1 MKLSKQERI
10 GILVIAIVLIIGLG
24 IWLFIVPRFEAISAS
39 SLQRDNKVTELN
51 GLLDK
56 QKTKDDL
63 KVQVMKAY
71 EEGEDLADM
80 FFEELSPYMAD
91 HEFRAFLEKCEA
103 NVLVESLS
111 VSAPTTYTL
120 APTYFTE
127 DEVDYALKTYVT
139 QGLEPTEDE
148 VAAANRL
155 SLLQSTLGSSQT
167 VGSTTITFTVYA
179 IDQDEL
185 FKFCDEVNAYIKDE
199 NGTPTRKAVMLNG
212 FAVDYPLVQSEFEEK
227 MQEQTAEIEKAG
239 IKELYDNF
247 DLPVPQDRQNE
258 EKDEDGKNDELEVTD
273 YLYSTELQMTFF
285 SVERMLDPSDQ
296 LKAQDEV
303 IF

>member
-24 IWLFIVPRFEAISAS
+24 IWLFIIPRFDNISAS
-39 SLQRDNKVTELN
+39 SLQRDNKVKELN

-56 QKTKDDL
+56 QSTKDDL
-63 KVQVMKAY
+63 KIQVMKAY

-91 HEFRAFLEKCEA
+91 HEFRAFLEQCEA

-273 YLYSTELQMTFF
+273 YLYGTELQMTFF

>member
-24 IWLFIVPRFEAISAS
+24 IWLFVVPRFDNISAS
-39 SLQRDNKVTELN
+39 SLQRDNKVKELN

-56 QKTKDDL
+56 QSTKDDL
-63 KVQVMKAY
+63 KIQVMKAY

-91 HEFRAFLEKCEA
+91 HEFRAFLEQCEA

-167 VGSTTITFTVYA
+167 VGSTTINFTVYA
-179 IDQDEL
+179 VDQDEL

-199 NGTPTRKAVMLNG
+199 NGAPTRKAIMLSG
-212 FAVDYPLVQSEFEEK
+212 FAVEYPLIETEYEK
-227 MQEQTAEIEKAG
+227 QMDEQREEIEKAG
-239 IKELYDNF
+239 VEELYDNF
-247 DLPVPQDRQNE
+247 NLPVPDDYKKERE
-258 EKDEDGKNDELEVTD
+258 EKEEKAQLEVSD
-273 YLYSTELQMTFF
+273 YLYSTDLSITFF
-285 SVERMLDPSDQ
+285 SVERMLDPTDQ
-296 LKAQDEV
+296 LKAQDD
-303 IF
+303 ITF